1 LVEGGALDVIVVV
14 AVMAIP
20 LAILGFLLFLYRRW
34 AERHDPMGGRARDGL
49 PMDAESKRPDVYH
62 D

>member
-1 LVEGGALDVIVVV
+1 LDVLVLV

-20 LAILGFLLFLYRRW
+20 MAILGLLLYLYRRW
-34 AERHDPMGGRARDGL
+34 AEKRDPMGGHPRAGL
-49 PMDAESKRPDVYH
+49 PMDAESKRPDAYH

>member
-1 LVEGGALDVIVVV
+1 LDVLVLV
-14 AVMAIP
+14 AAMAVP
-20 LAILGFLLFLYRRW
+20 MAILGLLLYFYRGW
-34 AERHDPMGGRARDGL
+34 AATRDPMGGRPRSGL

>member
-1 LVEGGALDVIVVV
+1 LDVLVLV

-20 LAILGFLLFLYRRW
+20 MAILGLLLYLYRRW
-34 AERHDPMGGRARDGL
+34 AEKGHPRAGL
-49 PMDAESKRPDVYH
+49 PMDAESKRPDAYH

>member
-1 LVEGGALDVIVVV
+1 LDVLVLV

-20 LAILGFLLFLYRRW
+20 IAVFGSVLYLYRRW
-34 AERHDPMGGRARDGL
+34 AEKRDPMGGHPRAGL
-49 PMDAESKRPDVYH
+49 PMDAESKRPDAYH